1 MFSIRIMIPSF
12 WKTESG
18 YVGPD
23 PALQFHADPDPT
35 FHYLQKIKSKI
46 LIVNYVRIP
55 IFYLSLFAVLS
66 SVSSQPGLV
75 NSNLLM
81 QTKTFLAFYHHA
93 EVKRKESPD
102 VDRPEGVEK
111 FVYNEK
117 IFKEEPPSSGTPT
130 LFTLVYI

>member
-1 MFSIRIMIPSF
+1 
-12 WKTESG
+12 
-18 YVGPD
+18 
-23 PALQFHADPDPT
+23 
-35 FHYLQKIKSKI
+35 
-46 LIVNYVRIP
+46 
-55 IFYLSLFAVLS
+55 
-66 SVSSQPGLV
+66 
-75 NSNLLM
+75 M

-93 EVKRKESPD
+93 EVKRKESPE

>member
-1 MFSIRIMIPSF
+1 
-12 WKTESG
+12 
-18 YVGPD
+18 
-23 PALQFHADPDPT
+23 
-35 FHYLQKIKSKI
+35 
-46 LIVNYVRIP
+46 
-55 IFYLSLFAVLS
+55 
-66 SVSSQPGLV
+66 
-75 NSNLLM
+75 M

-130 LFTLVYI
+130 LFTHSVHIALESALIKENFL